1 MKKII
6 TICMIAAAC
15 VFGQQV
21 KAQSFLESILSG
33 IAQGGSGGDILGSVL
48 NGAVTSKGGK
58 TK

>member
-48 NGAVTSKGGK
+48 NGVSC
-58 TK
+58 